1 MILKKK
7 KKKRVLVFN
16 GYVSNSH
23 LGEHC
28 REEEEEREGRG
39 GGESDGIM
47 FFIQKFTFA
56 SEARFEKKKAC
67 LYSRRRAMHARGG
80 AG

>member
-28 REEEEEREGRG
+28 REEEEG
-39 GGESDGIM
+39 GGGGGGSDGIM